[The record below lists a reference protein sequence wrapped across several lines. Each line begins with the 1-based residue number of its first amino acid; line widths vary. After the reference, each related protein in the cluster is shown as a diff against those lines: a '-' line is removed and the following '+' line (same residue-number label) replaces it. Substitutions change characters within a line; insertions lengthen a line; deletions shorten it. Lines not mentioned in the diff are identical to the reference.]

1 MNLEQMK
8 ESRALRIKRETQ
20 SEELQRRKLAREKI
34 EENSLVASCPLSEEE
49 RLSREIDALMSEVA

>member
-20 SEELQRRKLAREKI
+20 SEELQRRKLARDKI
-34 EENSLVASCPLSEEE
+34 EESRLMASCPLSEEE